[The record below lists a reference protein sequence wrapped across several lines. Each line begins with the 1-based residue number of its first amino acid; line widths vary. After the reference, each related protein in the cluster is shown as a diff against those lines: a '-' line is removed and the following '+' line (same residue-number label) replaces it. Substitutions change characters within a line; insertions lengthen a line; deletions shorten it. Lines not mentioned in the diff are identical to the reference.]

1 LKYLLIIFLLPFTS
15 KGQYIPDP
23 TDYVQP
29 YLLSDGRVIVGANT
43 SLLNADSLETGI
55 DTIFYKLEVSFPNQV
70 SPVHVRI
77 PSDSML
83 VYEMVLAMNAYAI
96 WQRDP
101 IVGNHWHI
109 YDELRRPIEFLI
121 RRGAVIWKIIETGQK

>member
-1 LKYLLIIFLLPFTS
+1 MKYLLIIFLLPFTS
-15 KGQYIPDP
+15 KGQYLPDP

-29 YLLSDGRVIVGANT
+29 YLVSDGRIIGANT
-43 SLLNADSLETGI
+43 ALLNPDSVETGI
-55 DTIFYKLEVSFPNQV
+55 DTIFYRLMVSYPNNL
-70 SPVHVRI
+70 SPVHIRA
-77 PSDSML
+77 PTDPAL